1 VPIVLK
7 SGSLNL
13 LEPTGPV
20 QRLLYVFV
28 FMNNVK
34 YLSHVQITNVTFQF
48 IVELRVTALL
58 FEMGMVRCDLQNMTD
73 HKELKI
79 SQSNGDQIIKLYRD
93 S

>member
-1 VPIVLK
+1 MPIVLK